1 MTALQFPHEGI
12 GKHPIEFRCGKSA
25 GVFARAGKGMG
36 GGVEVLVEGT
46 QVGGRG
52 AGGAR
57 LGAGEGF
64 DFHDDEKM

>member
-12 GKHPIEFRCGKSA
+12 GEHPIEFRRGESA
-25 GVFARAGKGMG
+25 RVFACAGEGMG

-57 LGAGEGF
+57 LGTGEGL
-64 DFHDDEKM
+64 DFHDAEM